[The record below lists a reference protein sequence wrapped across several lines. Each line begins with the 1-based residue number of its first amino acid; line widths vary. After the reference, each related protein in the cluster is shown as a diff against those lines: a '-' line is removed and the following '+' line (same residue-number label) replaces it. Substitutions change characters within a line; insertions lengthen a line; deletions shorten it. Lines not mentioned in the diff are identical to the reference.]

1 MSNSY
6 EDEARRRPK
15 SRNLRP
21 LLRLT
26 PFLRPYRRQMLFAL
40 VALLAAAG
48 ATLAVP
54 VAVRRIIDNGFTAEN
69 AMLIDTYFLAM
80 LAVVVVLAVGSALRF
95 YFVMWI
101 GERVVADIRDA
112 IFSHL
117 LSLSP
122 GFFETQR
129 SGEVL
134 SRLTADTT
142 QIKSAFSST
151 ASIALRNV
159 VMLIGTVAM
168 MVASSP
174 KLAGLSLL
182 ALPLIVLPLV
192 TYGRRVRSLSRRA
205 QDTLA
210 SSAAFA
216 QERLLAVSTVQANV
230 QENAAR
236 RLFNSATSEA
246 FGAAAKRTFARAVL
260 TALIIG
266 VAAGA
271 VVVLLWYGAN
281 TVISGSMSPGTLSQ
295 FLIYAILA
303 ASSMGQLSEVWGEV
317 QLAAGAAERISEL
330 LDEKPI
336 ITAPPVPQPLPE
348 PPQGRLAL
356 QHVTFAYPTRPEQD
370 ALVDVSFSVKTGE
383 TVAIVGPSGAG
394 KTTIFALAQRFF
406 DPQKGIVTV
415 DGVDVRKAVPQEV
428 RERIAVVPQE
438 TVIFSGS
445 VMDNIRF
452 GKPEASHE
460 DVLEAAR
467 AARVDEFA
475 ERLPKGYDT
484 EVGERGVTL
493 SGGQRQR
500 IAIAR
505 AILRDAPILLL
516 DEATSALDAESE
528 AFIQQAIEKLTAN
541 RTTLVIAHRLATVR
555 NADRIL
561 VLEGGELVAEG
572 THAELINTSP
582 LYARLAKLQFTAQV
596 AE

>member
-1 MSNSY
+1 MSNTY

-15 SRNLRP
+15 SRNLKP

-26 PFLRPYRRQMLFAL
+26 PFLTRYQGRMML
-40 VALLAAAG
+40 ALLALLVAAG
-48 ATLAVP
+48 ATLVVP
-54 VAVRRIIDNGFTAEN
+54 LAVRRVIDHGFTAAN
-69 AMLIDTYFLAM
+69 AALVNQYFLGM
-80 LAVVVVLAVGSALRF
+80 LLVVVLLALGSAIRF
-95 YFVMWI
+95 YYVMWI
-101 GERVVADIRDA
+101 GERVVADVRDA
-112 IFSHL
+112 LFSHL
-117 LSLSP
+117 LKLSP

-129 SGEVL
+129 SGEVV

-142 QIKSAFSST
+142 QIKAAFSST

-159 VMLIGTVAM
+159 VMLIGTIVM
-168 MVASSP
+168 MVLTSP

-192 TYGRRVRSLSRRA
+192 IYGRRVRSLSRLA

-210 SSAAFA
+210 DSAAYA
-216 QERLLAVSTVQANV
+216 QERLAAIATVQSNV
-230 QENAAR
+230 QEGNAR
-236 RLFNSATSEA
+236 RDFGEATATA
-246 FGAAAKRTFARAVL
+246 FAAAAQRTFARAIL
-260 TALIIG
+260 TAAIIA
-266 VAAGA
+266 VSTGA
-271 VVVLLWYGAN
+271 IVLLLWYGASE
-281 TVISGSMSPGTLSQ
+281 VISGNLSPGTLSQ

-303 ASSMGQLSEVWGEV
+303 ASSLGQLSEVWGEV

-336 ITAPPVPQPLPE
+336 IAAPLHPLTLPVPSRGELSLE
-348 PPQGRLAL
+348 R
-356 QHVTFAYPTRPEQD
+356 VSFRYPTRPD
-370 ALVDVSFSVKTGE
+370 ALALDDISFMVRTGE

-406 DPQKGIVTV
+406 DPQLGVIAV
-415 DGVDVRKAVPQEV
+415 DGVDVKTVDPLLLRQRLA
-428 RERIAVVPQE
+428 IVPQE
-438 TVIFSGS
+438 TVIFSGT
-445 VMDNIRF
+445 VLDNIRF
-452 GKPEASHE
+452 GKPEASSDE
-460 DVLEAAR
+460 VLAAAR

-475 ERLPKGYDT
+475 ERLPKAYDT

-528 AFIQQAIEKLTAN
+528 AFIQQAIDKLTQN

-555 NADRIL
+555 NANRIL
-561 VLEGGELVAEG
+561 VLENGRLIAEG
-572 THAELINTSP
+572 KHAELINTSP
-582 LYARLAKLQFTAQV
+582 LYARLAKLQFSAP
-596 AE
+596 AG

>member
-1 MSNSY
+1 MSNPY

-69 AMLIDTYFLAM
+69 ALLIDKYFLAM
-80 LAVVVVLAVGSALRF
+80 LAVVLVLAVGSALRF

-112 IFSHL
+112 IFAHL

-159 VMLIGTVAM
+159 VMLIGTVVM

-192 TYGRRVRSLSRRA
+192 TYGRRVRSLSRLA

-216 QERLLAVSTVQANV
+216 QERLVAVSTVQANV
-230 QENAAR
+230 QEQAAR
-236 RLFNSATSEA
+236 RLFSDATATA

-336 ITAPPVPQPLPE
+336 ITAPAVPQPLPM

-356 QHVTFAYPTRPEQD
+356 EHVTFAYPTRPDHD
-370 ALVDVSFSVKTGE
+370 ALIDVSFAVNTGE

-406 DPQKGIVTV
+406 DPQKGSVTV

-561 VLEGGELVAEG
+561 VLDGGELVAEG

-582 LYARLAKLQFTAQV
+582 LYARLAKLQFTAQA

>member
-1 MSNSY
+1 
-6 EDEARRRPK
+6 
-15 SRNLRP
+15 
-21 LLRLT
+21 
-26 PFLRPYRRQMLFAL
+26 
-40 VALLAAAG
+40 
-48 ATLAVP
+48 VP

-69 AMLIDTYFLAM
+69 ALLIDKYFLAM

-192 TYGRRVRSLSRRA
+192 TYGRRVRSLSRLA

-561 VLEGGELVAEG
+561 VLDGGELVAEG

>member
-1 MSNSY
+1 MSNPY

-26 PFLRPYRRQMLFAL
+26 PFLRPYRRQMIFAL
-40 VALLAAAG
+40 IALLAAAG

-69 AMLIDTYFLAM
+69 ALLVDKYFLAM

-122 GFFETQR
+122 AFFETQR

-159 VMLIGTVAM
+159 VMLIGTIFM

-192 TYGRRVRSLSRRA
+192 TYGRRVRSLSRLA

-216 QERLLAVSTVQANV
+216 QERLMAVSTVQANV

-236 RLFNSATSEA
+236 RLFSDATASA
-246 FGAAAKRTFARAVL
+246 FGAAARRTFARAVL

-271 VVVLLWYGAN
+271 VVILLWYGASA
-281 TVISGSMSPGTLSQ
+281 VITGSMSPGTLSQ

-303 ASSMGQLSEVWGEV
+303 ASSMGQLSEVWGEI

-336 ITAPPVPQPLPE
+336 ITAPPVPQPLPR
-348 PPQGRLAL
+348 PPQGCLAL
-356 QHVTFAYPTRPEQD
+356 EHVTFAYPARPGHD
-370 ALVDVSFSVKTGE
+370 ALIDVSFKVKTGE

-406 DPQKGIVTV
+406 DPQQGIVTV
-415 DGVDVRKAVPQEV
+415 DGVDVKMAVPQEV

-445 VMDNIRF
+445 IMDNIRF
-452 GKPEASHE
+452 GKPEANAQ

-475 ERLPKGYDT
+475 ERLPDGYDT
-484 EVGERGVTL
+484 AVGERGVTL

-561 VLEGGELVAEG
+561 VLDGGELVAEG
-572 THAELINTSP
+572 THAELLTSSP
-582 LYARLAKLQFTAQV
+582 LYARLAKLQFTAQA

>member
-40 VALLAAAG
+40 IALLAAAG

-69 AMLIDTYFLAM
+69 ALLIDTYFLAM

-192 TYGRRVRSLSRRA
+192 TYGRRVRSLSRLA

-336 ITAPPVPQPLPE
+336 ITAPPVSQPLPE

-561 VLEGGELVAEG
+561 VLDGGELVAEG

>member
-1 MSNSY
+1 MSSPY
-6 EDEARRRPK
+6 EDEARRRPRG
-15 SRNLRP
+15 RNLRP

-26 PFLRPYRRQMLFAL
+26 PFLRRYKLQMVMAVL
-40 VALLAAAG
+40 ALLAAAG

-54 VAVRRIIDNGFTAEN
+54 VAIRRIIDNGVTTEN
-69 AMLIDTYFLAM
+69 AALVDRYFMAM
-80 LAVVVVLAVGSALRF
+80 LAVVVVLALGSALRF

-101 GERVVADIRDA
+101 GERVVADVRDA
-112 IFSHL
+112 LFSHL
-117 LSLSP
+117 LKLSP

-129 SGEVL
+129 TGEVV

-142 QIKSAFSST
+142 QIKAAFSST
-151 ASIALRNV
+151 ASIALRNA
-159 VMLIGTVAM
+159 VMLIGTIVM
-168 MVASSP
+168 MVATSP

-182 ALPLIVLPLV
+182 ALPLVVVPLV
-192 TYGRRVRSLSRRA
+192 IYGRRVRNLSRDA

-216 QERLLAVSTVQANV
+216 QERLQAVTTVQSNL
-230 QENAAR
+230 QEETSRSAFAAATEQAFAAAAR
-236 RLFNSATSEA
+236 
-246 FGAAAKRTFARAVL
+246 RTFARAVL

-266 VAAGA
+266 VVAGA
-271 VVVLLWYGAN
+271 VVALLWYGAN
-281 TVISGSMSPGTLSQ
+281 EVISGRLTAGTLSQ

-317 QLAAGAAERISEL
+317 QLAAGASERISEL
-330 LDEKPI
+330 LDEQPQI
-336 ITAPPVPQPLPE
+336 AAPPVPQPLPQ
-348 PPQGRLAL
+348 PPRGEVAL
-356 QHVTFAYPTRPEQD
+356 DGVSFSYPTRPGTL
-370 ALVDVSFSVKTGE
+370 ALENVSFTVNSGE
-383 TVAIVGPSGAG
+383 TVAIVGPSGSG

-406 DPQKGIVTV
+406 DPQMGRVLV
-415 DGVDVRKAVPQEV
+415 DGIDVRKADPQEV
-428 RERIAVVPQE
+428 RARIAVVPQE

-445 VMDNIRF
+445 VFDNIRF
-452 GKPEASHE
+452 GKPEAPE
-460 DVLEAAR
+460 EEVLAAAR

-475 ERLPKGYDT
+475 ERLPAGYDT
-484 EVGERGVTL
+484 QVGERGVTL

-516 DEATSALDAESE
+516 DEATSALDSESE
-528 AFIQQAIEKLTAN
+528 HFIQQAIEKLTAN

-561 VLEGGELVAEG
+561 VLENGKLAAEG
-572 THAELINTSP
+572 SHAELITSSP
-582 LYARLAKLQFTAQV
+582 LYARLSKLQFSSQA

>member
-69 AMLIDTYFLAM
+69 ALLIDKYFLAM

-192 TYGRRVRSLSRRA
+192 TYGRRVRSLSRLA

-356 QHVTFAYPTRPEQD
+356 EHVTFAYPTRPEQD
-370 ALVDVSFSVKTGE
+370 ALIDVSFSVKTGE

-406 DPQKGIVTV
+406 DPQKGTVTV

-561 VLEGGELVAEG
+561 VLDGGELVAEG

-582 LYARLAKLQFTAQV
+582 LYARLAKLQFTTQV